1 MMDIAAI
8 AERHG
13 ATVYPAPDASGRAA
27 DEMLL
32 WLMAERVKGVSTRQL
47 AEATGLTHAWIRAAT
62 NRVKLADAECGEPIA
77 GRYWSGH
84 TGRK

>member
-8 AERHG
+8 AERHS

-32 WLMAERVKGVSTRQL
+32 WLMSKRINGCSTRAL
-47 AEATGLTHAWIRAAT
+47 AAETGLTHAWIRTAT
-62 NRVKLADAECGEPIA
+62 NRVKIADAECGERIS
-77 GRYWSGH
+77 GHYWSSH